1 MSESKLYRVLDISG
15 MNEQHLLLEV
25 AQFRKAS
32 HQFSLRM
39 LLVFRGPALGTNV
52 LYIYLPFTTLRHASS
67 CTQDPALAEELAL
80 HGEPSGA
87 CGVVFKIRS
96 MDETD
101 SMIIASC

>member
-1 MSESKLYRVLDISG
+1 

-25 AQFRKAS
+25 AQFQKAS
-32 HQFSLRM
+32 HQFENVVGVS
-39 LLVFRGPALGTNV
+39 GPRPWYECT
-52 LYIYLPFTTLRHASS
+52 YIYLPFTALRHASS

-101 SMIIASC
+101 SMIIASY